1 MQEDHIALQ
10 EMQIFWKHP
19 VLAQRAKASKVLIA
33 MNKFY
38 TTTKRN
44 IIEREKAYAPKKSN
58 SNKKKTQ
65 MAPTPFFTGSRAP
78 KLNLIAATAG
88 GTATT

>member
-10 EMQIFWKHP
+10 EIQIFWKHP

-38 TTTKRN
+38 TTIKRN

-65 MAPTPFFTGSRAP
+65 MAPTPFLLVPERPS
-78 KLNLIAATAG
+78 
-88 GTATT
+88 

>member
-10 EMQIFWKHP
+10 EIQIFWKHP

-38 TTTKRN
+38 TTIKRN
-44 IIEREKAYAPKKSN
+44 IIEIEKAYAQIQNQIPI
-58 SNKKKTQ
+58 KKTQ
-65 MAPTPFFTGSRAP
+65 MAPTPLLLVPERPS
-78 KLNLIAATAG
+78 
-88 GTATT
+88 